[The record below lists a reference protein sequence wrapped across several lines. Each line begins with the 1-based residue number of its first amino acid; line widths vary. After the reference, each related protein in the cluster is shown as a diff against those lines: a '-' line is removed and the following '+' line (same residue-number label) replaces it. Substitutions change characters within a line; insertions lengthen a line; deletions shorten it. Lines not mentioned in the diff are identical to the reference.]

1 MATGCLTN
9 ARSVPN
15 LISGRHVGPPV
26 HTGEVVS
33 TSWLHSAVSET
44 LPRSSC
50 VDAQPIAALH
60 LETTSMLKV
69 FTTHEVEVMRRD
81 AKKRSRA
88 NGVIL
93 AKALDQIAAEQ
104 GYRNWSLLQK
114 NGSPAPDEL
123 QSWLYRRT
131 PEEVA
136 QSMRAVPEVASRF
149 DRRVRSE
156 IARDSVQALDGKFT
170 SAANA
175 VGFAVA
181 YVEGLLAQPRFR
193 LHTKSV
199 AYWEMRFWLP
209 YGANRVEGDAHI
221 LVNRYYKP
229 VGSTSGEH
237 VDYATYPHLS
247 LRLQGDGWRAFAHR
261 TAEQPFL
268 FNDGCPPWHS
278 RQDAE
283 AYVERLKELHRRL

>member
-1 MATGCLTN
+1 M
-9 ARSVPN
+9 PN
-15 LISGRHVGPPV
+15 LILGRHVGPPV

-33 TSWLHSAVSET
+33 TSWHHFAVSET

-60 LETTSMLKV
+60 LETNSMLKM

-114 NGSPAPDEL
+114 NGSTDEP
-123 QSWLYRRT
+123 QPWFFRRT
-131 PEEVA
+131 PEEIA
-136 QSMRAVPEVASRF
+136 QSMRVLPEPASRF
-149 DRRVRSE
+149 ERRVRSE
-156 IARDSVQALDGKFT
+156 IARDSVQPLDGRFA

-175 VGFAVA
+175 VDFAIA
-181 YVEGLLAQPRFR
+181 YVEGLLAQPRYR
-193 LHTKSV
+193 LNTKSI
-199 AYWEMRFWLP
+199 AYWEMRLWLP
-209 YGANRVEGDAHI
+209 YGANPVEGDTHV

-237 VDYATYPHLS
+237 VDYAAYPHLS
-247 LRLQGDGWRAFAHR
+247 LRLRGDGWRAFSHR

-268 FNDGCPPWHS
+268 FNDGCPPWES

-283 AYVERLKELHRRL
+283 AYLGRLKELRRRL

>member
-1 MATGCLTN
+1 MASGYLTN

-15 LISGRHVGPPV
+15 LILGRHVGPPV

-33 TSWLHSAVSET
+33 TSWHHSAVSET

-60 LETTSMLKV
+60 LETTSMLKI

-93 AKALDQIAAEQ
+93 AKALDQIATEQ

-114 NGSPAPDEL
+114 NGSTAPDEL
-123 QSWLYRRT
+123 QPWFYRRT

-136 QSMRAVPEVASRF
+136 QSMRVVPEPASRF
-149 DRRVRSE
+149 ERRVRSE
-156 IARDSVQALDGKFT
+156 IARDSVQALDGKFA

-175 VGFAVA
+175 VDFAIA
-181 YVEGLLAQPRFR
+181 YVDGLLAQPRFR
-193 LHTKSV
+193 LNTKSV

-209 YGANRVEGDAHI
+209 YGANRVEGDTHI

-229 VGSTSGEH
+229 VGSTSREH
-237 VDYATYPHLS
+237 VDYVTYPHLS
-247 LRLQGDGWRAFAHR
+247 LRLHDGWRAFAHR

-268 FNDGCPPWHS
+268 FNDGCPPWDT

-283 AYVERLKELHRRL
+283 AYLGRLKELRRRL